1 MSSKKT
7 IAINP
12 ELFSLSG
19 GSKKKNDKAKT
30 QKKREKKFN
39 FVNPNQL
46 RKNLL
51 NKIKEHKEKSEKGE
65 NIINSHQTTIK
76 NKKMNKTEVNNNN
89 ESDNIEKFS
98 SNFKD
103 SMNYLSDLV
112 KKEKK
117 EKPKRKRRQ
126 RSLKKHGGSSF
137 NPDQIEVNLKLPDE
151 FNMNLNKPEPQRAS
165 ITPPPWGCLKGGDK
179 PTFRQWKN
187 NTQKNYNIS
196 ISDDEDDEDETFE
209 NDMKDISTISTIS
222 KEQDEEE
229 EEEEEIKIKKEEHEN
244 IINSRKEKLERLR
257 KKNNF
262 ITKKTLRRKYKLG
275 KSKKGDRVSILIK
288 STQTK
293 KKIMDEKKKI
303 EGENMNN
310 IKKYLREHNLIRAGS
325 SSPNDVLKTMYESSI
340 LSGFVQNNSEDVAL
354 HNYLNN

>member
-65 NIINSHQTTIK
+65 NIINSHQTTLK
-76 NKKMNKTEVNNNN
+76 NKKTNKSEVSNN

-98 SNFKD
+98 SNFNE

-137 NPDQIEVNLKLPDE
+137 NSDQVEVNLKLPDE
-151 FNMNLNKPEPQRAS
+151 FNMNFNEPETQPIS
-165 ITPPPWGCLKGGDK
+165 VTPPPWGCLKGGDK

-196 ISDDEDDEDETFE
+196 ISDDEDDEDEIFE
-209 NDMKDISTISTIS
+209 NDMKDISTISND
-222 KEQDEEE
+222 QDEEK
-229 EEEEEIKIKKEEHEN
+229 EEIKVKKEEKEN
-244 IINSRKEKLERLR
+244 VISSRQEKLEKLR

-275 KSKKGDRVSILIK
+275 KSKKGDRVSVLIK

-293 KKIMDEKKKI
+293 KKIMEEKKKM

>member
-65 NIINSHQTTIK
+65 NIINSHQTILK
-76 NKKMNKTEVNNNN
+76 NKKTNKSEVSNN

-98 SNFKD
+98 SNFNE

-137 NPDQIEVNLKLPDE
+137 NSDQVEVNLKLPDE
-151 FNMNLNKPEPQRAS
+151 FNMNFNEPETQPIS
-165 ITPPPWGCLKGGDK
+165 VTPPPWGCLKGGDK

-196 ISDDEDDEDETFE
+196 ISDDEDDEDEIFE
-209 NDMKDISTISTIS
+209 NDMKDISTISND
-222 KEQDEEE
+222 QDEEK
-229 EEEEEIKIKKEEHEN
+229 EEIKVKKEEKEN
-244 IINSRKEKLERLR
+244 VISSRQEKLEKLR

-275 KSKKGDRVSILIK
+275 KSKKGDRVSVLIK

-293 KKIMDEKKKI
+293 KKIMEEKKKM